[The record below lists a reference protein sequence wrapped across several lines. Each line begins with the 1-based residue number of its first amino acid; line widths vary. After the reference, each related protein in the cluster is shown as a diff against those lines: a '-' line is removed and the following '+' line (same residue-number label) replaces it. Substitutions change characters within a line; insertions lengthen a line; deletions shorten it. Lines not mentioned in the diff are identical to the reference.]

1 MNLSL
6 VCSMFCIKFSQKE
19 VGEVRYQNADSKSE
33 LNLQYRYSKES
44 QKHEIFEAV
53 SPMIAFRGVFEK

>member
-6 VCSMFCIKFSQKE
+6 VCLMFYIKFSQKE

-33 LNLQYRYSKES
+33 LNLWYRYSKES
-44 QKHEIFEAV
+44 QKPEIFEAV
-53 SPMIAFRGVFEK
+53 SPIVAF